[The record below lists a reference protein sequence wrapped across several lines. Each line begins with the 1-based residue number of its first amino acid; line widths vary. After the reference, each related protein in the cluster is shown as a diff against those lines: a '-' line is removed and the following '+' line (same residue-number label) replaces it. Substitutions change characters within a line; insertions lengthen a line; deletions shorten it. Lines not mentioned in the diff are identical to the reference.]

1 MRGLGMKAAGMAVN
15 PERRLFRYV
24 LAIALQDD
32 DALEWLASEDGRLV
46 CDLAD
51 VDRGYVTEKI
61 ESRLEKP

>member
-1 MRGLGMKAAGMAVN
+1 MAVE

-24 LAIALQDD
+24 LAVALQDE

-51 VDRGYVTEKI
+51 VDRNFATEKV
-61 ESRLEKP
+61 EARLSER

>member
-1 MRGLGMKAAGMAVN
+1 MAVE

-24 LAIALQDD
+24 LAVALQDE

-51 VDRGYVTEKI
+51 VDLNFATEKVQT
-61 ESRLEKP
+61 RLSER